1 MLENSI
7 RNQTSTYHSVTVLL
21 TLSNLE
27 IQATKVKVWKFS
39 SLGNKCFLRHYP
51 YHSPERYRLIH
62 IYRELRQQIKAE
74 LMYVYM
80 ILNVSLSPKWET
92 VIFIWTLSP
101 VKCALSR
108 LEAKA
113 VSQGCAW
120 SKNVLKMTF
129 SLVTTCVSVTL
140 FLSPEN
146 KAYLFA
152 QRFNVISVCHKTK
165 CGIDEDI
172 PQYQLA
178 FDYLADKNSSVNEK
192 ESKMK
197 KLTEITMQLIFP

>member
-27 IQATKVKVWKFS
+27 IQATKVEVWKFS
-39 SLGNKCFLRHYP
+39 SFGNKCFLRHYP

-62 IYRELRQQIKAE
+62 VYRELRQQIKAE

-113 VSQGCAW
+113 
-120 SKNVLKMTF
+120 
-129 SLVTTCVSVTL
+129 
-140 FLSPEN
+140 
-146 KAYLFA
+146 
-152 QRFNVISVCHKTK
+152 KTK
-165 CGIDEDI
+165 
-172 PQYQLA
+172 LT
-178 FDYLADKNSSVNEK
+178 YLRSGLMSFLCATKQNVEL
-192 ESKMK
+192 MK
-197 KLTEITMQLIFP
+197 IFLNTNLLLTISQIKILQWTKKKAKWKS

>member
-27 IQATKVKVWKFS
+27 IQATKVEVWKFS
-39 SLGNKCFLRHYP
+39 SFGNKCFLRHYP

-101 VKCALSR
+101 MKCALSR

-152 QRFNVISVCHKTK
+152 QRFNVISVCHETK

>member
-1 MLENSI
+1 MFIVN
-7 RNQTSTYHSVTVLL
+7 
-21 TLSNLE
+21 
-27 IQATKVKVWKFS
+27 W
-39 SLGNKCFLRHYP
+39 P
-51 YHSPERYRLIH
+51 
-62 IYRELRQQIKAE
+62 QIKAE
-74 LMYVYM
+74 LMYMYM

-152 QRFNVISVCHKTK
+152 QRFNVISFQNEAIYSTPEVAQHWYDLRTTEAHHHPYY
-165 CGIDEDI
+165 IVS
-172 PQYQLA
+172 
-178 FDYLADKNSSVNEK
+178 NSDLHLNIVTRVMHHGSLGPRLWRRPWARAVLVAEK
-192 ESKMK
+192 M
-197 KLTEITMQLIFP
+197 

>member
-27 IQATKVKVWKFS
+27 IQATKVEVWKFS
-39 SLGNKCFLRHYP
+39 SFGNKCFLRHYP

-74 LMYVYM
+74 LMYVYV
-80 ILNVSLSPKWET
+80 ILNVALSPKWET

-108 LEAKA
+108 WEAKA

-152 QRFNVISVCHKTK
+152 QRFNVISVCHETK

>member
-27 IQATKVKVWKFS
+27 IQATKVEVWKFS
-39 SLGNKCFLRHYP
+39 SFGNKCFLRHYP

-120 SKNVLKMTF
+120 SKNALKMTF

-152 QRFNVISVCHKTK
+152 QRFNVISVCHETK

>member
-27 IQATKVKVWKFS
+27 IQATKVEVWKFS
-39 SLGNKCFLRHYP
+39 SFGNKCFLRHYP

-62 IYRELRQQIKAE
+62 IYRELRQQIKTE

-152 QRFNVISVCHKTK
+152 QRFNVISVCHETK

>member
-1 MLENSI
+1 MTCTCGSCYEARLYQKRSLLFYSSNKQL
-7 RNQTSTYHSVTVLL
+7 QTH
-21 TLSNLE
+21 
-27 IQATKVKVWKFS
+27 F
-39 SLGNKCFLRHYP
+39 
-51 YHSPERYRLIH
+51 
-62 IYRELRQQIKAE
+62 
-74 LMYVYM
+74 
-80 ILNVSLSPKWET
+80 
-92 VIFIWTLSP
+92 WTLSP

-113 VSQGCAW
+113 VSQDCAW

>member
-1 MLENSI
+1 MLKNSI

-27 IQATKVKVWKFS
+27 IQATKVEVWKFS
-39 SLGNKCFLRHYP
+39 SFGNKCFLRHYP
-51 YHSPERYRLIH
+51 YHSSERYRLIH
-62 IYRELRQQIKAE
+62 VYRELRQQIKAE

-120 SKNVLKMTF
+120 SKNVLKTTF
-129 SLVTTCVSVTL
+129 SLVTSCVSVT
-140 FLSPEN
+140 F
-146 KAYLFA
+146 
-152 QRFNVISVCHKTK
+152 
-165 CGIDEDI
+165 
-172 PQYQLA
+172 
-178 FDYLADKNSSVNEK
+178 
-192 ESKMK
+192 
-197 KLTEITMQLIFP
+197 ITRKQSLLICAAV